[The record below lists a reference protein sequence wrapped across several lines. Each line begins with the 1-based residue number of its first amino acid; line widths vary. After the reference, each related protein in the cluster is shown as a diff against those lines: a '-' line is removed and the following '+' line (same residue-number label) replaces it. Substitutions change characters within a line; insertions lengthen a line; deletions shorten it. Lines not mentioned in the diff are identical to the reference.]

1 MGWRVGCVGV
11 GVPRRINLLTATR
24 LKETRV
30 LPRTPNNRER
40 ALLMPTIVEGV
51 DFDTVAR
58 EWRCK
63 WSADNDKASLAA
75 AQALLVKT
83 KPDIAAVKGVK
94 EVKRIVCGGCLDFK
108 VIIALDAAVYG
119 DWEAQVN
126 EVSSVTPITAHQM
139 LNSPL
144 PVRQEFA
151 PEKAFL
157 EALGSI
163 PGISN
168 VETQTFTITTA
179 GDANE
184 RDESILGRMV
194 NRNEAV
200 GDVEKTPGLTISR
213 NHDAATLI

>member
-1 MGWRVGCVGV
+1 
-11 GVPRRINLLTATR
+11 
-24 LKETRV
+24 
-30 LPRTPNNRER
+30 
-40 ALLMPTIVEGV
+40 MPTIVEGV

-83 KPDIAAVKGVK
+83 KPEIDAVKGVK

-119 DWEAQVN
+119 DWEAQVSDIPW
-126 EVSSVTPITAHQM
+126 VIPIKAHQM
-139 LNSPL
+139 NAPV
-144 PVRQEFA
+144 PVRQEFS

-163 PGISN
+163 TGISN
-168 VETQTFTITTA
+168 VETQTFTFMTA
-179 GDANE
+179 
-184 RDESILGRMV
+184 
-194 NRNEAV
+194 
-200 GDVEKTPGLTISR
+200 
-213 NHDAATLI
+213 

>member
-1 MGWRVGCVGV
+1 MGRLEGKLEGGLAGGVCWRW
-11 GVPRRINLLTATR
+11 RATSYQFAHGDAPQR
-24 LKETRV
+24 DTCSSA
-30 LPRTPNNRER
+30 NNRER

-168 VETQTFTITTA
+168 VETQTFTIMTA
-179 GDANE
+179 
-184 RDESILGRMV
+184 
-194 NRNEAV
+194 
-200 GDVEKTPGLTISR
+200 
-213 NHDAATLI
+213 

>member
-1 MGWRVGCVGV
+1 
-11 GVPRRINLLTATR
+11 
-24 LKETRV
+24 
-30 LPRTPNNRER
+30 
-40 ALLMPTIVEGV
+40 MPTIVEGV

-83 KPDIAAVKGVK
+83 KPEIDAVKGVK
-94 EVKRIVCGGCLDFK
+94 EVKRIVCGGCHDFK

-119 DWEAQVN
+119 DWEAQ
-126 EVSSVTPITAHQM
+126 
-139 LNSPL
+139 
-144 PVRQEFA
+144 EFS

-168 VETQTFTITTA
+168 VETQTFTFMTA
-179 GDANE
+179 
-184 RDESILGRMV
+184 
-194 NRNEAV
+194 
-200 GDVEKTPGLTISR
+200 
-213 NHDAATLI
+213 